1 MNLRTRI
8 TATVVA
14 ISAVGTMALGGL
26 AIALLR
32 NSQISTVDQNLAA
45 MVQQVVDST
54 EDPISEAT
62 LAVDES
68 PIPTALGFVA
78 LGSDTVWLRTLP
90 SADVAS
96 PTRLF
101 VLMAEDASRDT
112 DDGYRIRTLE
122 LPDGEHL
129 IFATSLNAIEQE
141 AQNSIVRLLV
151 LWLPFNAA
159 LAAVISY
166 FVSRNVRQME
176 QLVAAASGIA
186 AGLDVAIPTGS
197 ATSEARS
204 LATAL
209 DQLVQSLQQALEVE
223 RDSNQRMQE
232 FLGDASHELRT
243 PLTVIKGYL
252 ELLERPNAL
261 EGEQRDRALDRM
273 RSEAERMELLVNDLL
288 LLAEIGSTADEDR
301 TDVDLTA
308 LLRVASDDLRVLQ
321 RERTVTTNIEGGVVV
336 RAVPSHLQRAVSNVL
351 ANIRRHTPEDA
362 PVNID
367 LHRTPT
373 SIRFTIE
380 DGGPGLP
387 VESYDRG
394 ISHFRRFD
402 KARSRATGGSGLGM
416 SIIAAV
422 IKDAGGVVT
431 LRRSR
436 LGGLAMDFEL
446 PTPGQGDGAMRSTI
460 AP

>member
-101 VLMAEDASRDT
+101 VLMAEDVSRDT

-141 AQNSIVRLLV
+141 AQNNIVRLLV